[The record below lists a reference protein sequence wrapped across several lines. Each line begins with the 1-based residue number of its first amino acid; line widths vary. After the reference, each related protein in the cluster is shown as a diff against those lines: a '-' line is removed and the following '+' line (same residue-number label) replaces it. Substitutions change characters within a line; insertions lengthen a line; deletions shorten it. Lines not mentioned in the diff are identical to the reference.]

1 MQMDISLGASVSAA
15 ALSPDPSCASAEA
28 PDGAS
33 DLFAALLDVA
43 AGASGQPTPDANAD
57 DDEDAFDEQAA
68 WMMTSL
74 FFMEAFAPVPEAP
87 AEGDSIS
94 GEETGDAAGA
104 TGEIVADAIAGA
116 RLPVEAAA
124 TIGDHIAAA
133 AADSGA
139 ATAAAPATNV
149 GGAVAPE
156 TMVADAKTVSTPA
169 EKSTAAIDAARMPDA
184 AAATSGIDSPP
195 SEASSRRE
203 ITGDKQPQAAQPDD
217 VVPVAKAADAT
228 QASKVDDPAPVSK
241 PTRASKPSHS
251 EHTKSEQKA
260 VAALA
265 AALAEAHAATAVAP
279 IADAAQASARGITS
293 LDVQTPATTA
303 ARFARAVERA
313 AALTGTEASGGAA
326 VASTAPA
333 GQSAGQQPPF
343 GEATPDQTAERFGAV
358 RQAATGGMT
367 FTIAAPTPID
377 VRAITT
383 AMAGATHAAEG
394 APGSIPERDVMAQLV
409 QSMRLQF
416 RDGIGEA
423 VLKLRPEHLGSVQI
437 SLRIENGAIKA
448 TVQAELPAVRLW
460 LESQQETLKNS
471 LADQGLRLERFVV
484 EPDGER
490 QAAQHDAERQRQQRR
505 RQHRREGSA
514 DQPVFEVLA

>member
-15 ALSPDPSCASAEA
+15 ASSPDPSGASAEA
-28 PDGAS
+28 TEGAS

-43 AGASGQPTPDANAD
+43 AGASGQPMPDANAD

-74 FFMEAFAPVPEAP
+74 FFMEAFAPVSDAP
-87 AEGDSIS
+87 AEGDSLS

-104 TGEIVADAIAGA
+104 PGEIVADAIAAA

-124 TIGDHIAAA
+124 TIGDHIATAA
-133 AADSGA
+133 AEGGA
-139 ATAAAPATNV
+139 ATAAAVATNV
-149 GGAVAPE
+149 DGAVAPE
-156 TMVADAKTVSTPA
+156 AIVADAKTVTMPA

-184 AAATSGIDSPP
+184 AAATPGIDSPA

-203 ITGDKQPQAAQPDD
+203 MTGDTQTQGATAGD
-217 VVPVAKAADAT
+217 VAPVAKAADAT
-228 QASKVDDPAPVSK
+228 LPSKVDDAAPASK

-265 AALAEAHAATAVAP
+265 AALAEAHVATAAAP
-279 IADAAQASARGITS
+279 IADAAQASARSITS
-293 LDVQTPATTA
+293 LDVQTPGTTA

-326 VASTAPA
+326 VANTAAA
-333 GQSAGQQPPF
+333 GQAGGQQPSF
-343 GEATPDQTAERFGAV
+343 GEATPDQTAERLGAV
-358 RQAATGGMT
+358 RQAATGGVT
-367 FTIAAPTPID
+367 FTIAAPSPID
-377 VRAITT
+377 VRAIAT
-383 AMAGATHAAEG
+383 AMAGATHAADG
-394 APGSIPERDVMAQLV
+394 APAQIPERDVMAQLV

-437 SLRIENGAIKA
+437 SLRIENGALKA
-448 TVQAELPAVRLW
+448 TVQAELPAVRMW

-490 QAAQHDAERQRQQRR
+490 QEAQRDADRERQQRR
-505 RQHRREGSA
+505 RQHRREESA